1 MINSATSATTCAHQP
16 PGVAALTRA
25 MRKPEHPRASKS
37 TDRKGAGKMSKRLDY
52 DKIAPAG
59 AKALGGVYGYVMQ
72 SRLPPMLINL
82 VYLRVSQINNCA
94 YCLDMHTRDLLKQGE
109 KIERLA
115 LLQAW
120 TEAGNLFDARERA
133 ALAWAETVT
142 RVAQTGVPDADYQAA
157 RAVFE
162 ERELV
167 DLTIA
172 IGLMNTYNR
181 MAISFRNTP
190 KAVLEL
196 EDAKTG
202 AGT

>member
-1 MINSATSATTCAHQP
+1 MT
-16 PGVAALTRA
+16 
-25 MRKPEHPRASKS
+25 
-37 TDRKGAGKMSKRLDY
+37 KRLDY
-52 DKIAPAG
+52 DRIAPAG
-59 AKALGGVYGYVMQ
+59 VKALGGVYGYIMQ
-72 SRLPPMLINL
+72 SNLPVALVNL

-94 YCLDMHTRDLLKQGE
+94 YCLDMHMRDLLKSGV
-109 KIERLA
+109 KIEKLA

-120 TEAGNLFDARERA
+120 EEAGNLFDARERA

-142 RVAQTGVPDADYQAA
+142 RVADTGVPDQAYEAA

-181 MAISFRNTP
+181 MAISFRRTP
-190 KAVLEL
+190 QAAVEKA
-196 EDAKTG
+196 A
-202 AGT
+202 

>member
-1 MINSATSATTCAHQP
+1 MGQLAHTRT

-25 MRKPEHPRASKS
+25 TRAI
-37 TDRKGAGKMSKRLDY
+37 GAKENAHSRQTAPINKEQEKMTKRLDY
-52 DKIAPAG
+52 DHIAPAG
-59 AKALGGVYGYVMQ
+59 ARALGVVYCYVMQ
-72 SRLPPMLINL
+72 SKLPAMLVNL

-120 TEAGNLFDARERA
+120 AEAGDLFDARERA

-142 RVAQTGVPDADYQAA
+142 RVAETGVPDEGYQAA

-172 IGLMNTYNR
+172 IGVMNMYNR

-190 KAVLEL
+190 KAVAEL
-196 EDAKTG
+196 ENAG
-202 AGT
+202 A